1 MTHIL
6 VAGRIHD
13 KGMELLEGR
22 ADATVEVLE
31 APDQAAVLSRI
42 AEADAVLVRSG
53 LTAEAA
59 TAGERLRVVSVHG
72 VGYDDVAVAD
82 LSKRGVPVAVI
93 DGVNAT
99 TVAEHAMFV
108 MLALAK
114 QCFAHDRA
122 VREGRWA
129 VRSSFAARDVL
140 QKTLLIVGMG
150 RIGREVA
157 KRAAPFGM
165 EVLAYDPYVDA
176 PAMGADGA
184 AKAEDLQA
192 ALGRA
197 DVVTLHVPSTDETEN
212 MIGAAELA
220 AMRPDAL
227 LINTARGE
235 VVDHAALCDALK
247 SGAIAGAGIDVFA
260 GEPPPADDP
269 LFGFDNVILSPHT
282 AGLTEECG
290 ARMGIATA
298 ENALAGLDGRLDP
311 DLVVN
316 AEVLGKG

>member
-1 MTHIL
+1 
-6 VAGRIHD
+6 
-13 KGMELLEGR
+13 
-22 ADATVEVLE
+22 
-31 APDQAAVLSRI
+31 
-42 AEADAVLVRSG
+42 
-53 LTAEAA
+53 
-59 TAGERLRVVSVHG
+59 
-72 VGYDDVAVAD
+72 
-82 LSKRGVPVAVI
+82 
-93 DGVNAT
+93 
-99 TVAEHAMFV
+99 
-108 MLALAK
+108 
-114 QCFAHDRA
+114 
-122 VREGRWA
+122 
-129 VRSSFAARDVL
+129 
-140 QKTLLIVGMG
+140 
-150 RIGREVA
+150 
-157 KRAAPFGM
+157 
-165 EVLAYDPYVDA
+165 
-176 PAMGADGA
+176 
-184 AKAEDLQA
+184 
-192 ALGRA
+192 
-197 DVVTLHVPSTDETEN
+197 

>member
-22 ADATVEVLE
+22 ADTTVEVLE
-31 APDQAAVLSRI
+31 APDQAELASRI

-53 LTAEAA
+53 LSAEGAA
-59 TAGERLRVVSVHG
+59 AGKCLRVVSVHG
-72 VGYDDVAVAD
+72 VGYDDVAVAE
-82 LSKRGVPVAVI
+82 LSAQGVPVAVI
-93 DGVNAT
+93 GGVNAT
-99 TVAEHAMFV
+99 TVAEHALFV

-114 QCFAHDRA
+114 QCFAYDRA

-140 QKTLLIVGMG
+140 QKTLLIVGLG
-150 RIGREVA
+150 RIGRQVA
-157 KRAAPFGM
+157 KRAAPFDM

-176 PAMGADGA
+176 AAMGEHGA
-184 AKAEDLQA
+184 AKVDDLKS

-197 DVVTLHVPSTDETEN
+197 DVVTLHAPKTEETEG

-220 AMRPDAL
+220 AMGRDAL

-235 VVDHAALCDALK
+235 LIDQAALCDALE
-247 SGAIAGAGIDVFA
+247 SGAIAGAGIDVFTP
-260 GEPPPADDP
+260 EPPPADDP
-269 LFGFDNVILSPHT
+269 LYGFENVILSPHT

-290 ARMGIATA
+290 ARMGIAAA
-298 ENALAGLDGRLDP
+298 ENVLAGLDGRLDP

-316 AEVLGKG
+316 SEVLGKG